1 MSLKYFKP
9 TTPSQRGRV
18 SLDLS
23 ELKISKK
30 KKEDWK
36 GILKF
41 LRQGKKEKA
50 GRNNQGRITIRHR
63 GGGHKRSYRKILFQ
77 RNLLSELLK
86 KYYPEQSFSAFVEHL
101 VYDPN
106 RTTSLALLSV
116 NLPEE
121 VKENKVE
128 LSKEAKLRGIFY
140 NQGHSLWCYILA
152 PKGLKEGDEIPVTRN
167 KTMTSSPY
175 QIGEAFP
182 VEEASLGWFIHNL
195 EIHKGQGGKL
205 ARAAGTYG
213 QVIEKSEEMKR
224 VRIRLPSKEERWLN
238 YGSVVSL
245 GSLGNAD
252 RSHLRLAK
260 AGRSRWLSRRPAVRG
275 VAMNPVDH
283 PHGGGEGR
291 TSGGRP
297 SVTPWGRPTRHWK
310 RASLKKKK
318 NLYRI
323 TGLTKN

>member
-30 KKEDWK
+30 NKEDWK

-41 LRQGKKEKA
+41 LRRGKKENA
-50 GRNNQGRITIRHR
+50 GRNNQGRITLRHR
-63 GGGHKRSYRKILFQ
+63 GGGHKRNYRRVLFRRDQ
-77 RNLLSELLK
+77 LSNLLV
-86 KYYPEQSFSAFVEHL
+86 KYYPAHTFYGLVEHL
-101 VYDPN
+101 IYDPN
-106 RTTSLALLSV
+106 RTTSLALLSL
-116 NLPEE
+116 NLPQEE
-121 VKENKVE
+121 KEKLPL
-128 LSKEAKLRGIFY
+128 LSKEAKAAGIFY
-140 NQGHSLWCYILA
+140 HQNHSLWCYILA
-152 PKGLKEGDEIPVTRN
+152 PKGLQKGEKILLAKGMKSRPSTYKV
-167 KTMTSSPY
+167 
-175 QIGEAFP
+175 GEAFP
-182 VEEASLGWFIHNL
+182 VEEAGLGWFIHNL
-195 EIHKGQGGKL
+195 EIHQAKGGQL

-213 QVIEKSEEMKR
+213 QVIEKSEENSQ

-238 YGSVVSL
+238 YGSMVSL
-245 GSLGNAD
+245 GSLANGE

-260 AGRSRWLSRRPAVRG
+260 AGRSRWLSRRPKVRG

-323 TGLTKN
+323 KGLTKN